1 MSKSNFMMELFFKS
15 GRENIVWPGLNAPI
29 LRGKELIQQQKL
41 PQDTE
46 REAKLI
52 KMRDTMGVFRPLR
65 LDPLERGWSGN
76 KMPGR
81 SIGPPDPIGEGN
93 LPRQSVFK

>member
-1 MSKSNFMMELFFKS
+1 M
-15 GRENIVWPGLNAPI
+15 
-29 LRGKELIQQQKL
+29 IQQQKL

-81 SIGPPDPIGEGN
+81 SIGSPDPIGEGN
-93 LPRQSVFK
+93 MSRKSRKKKT